1 MSTQNNNAFKLL
13 LGLNGDWHLQ
23 QIRLSRDGGSLE
35 LLVGRMKKKAGNWFG
50 KEQWEMVD
58 GPRHVWRHLDF
69 GGMPTYVHAV
79 LDGDATLYEQTWA
92 APRDQ
97 AFTRAMASY
106 LVELLCSGADL
117 GSVCK
122 LHRIDLDTLWRFRF
136 SLDRSGASLLVEPS
150 ALQRLRSHES
160 TLRQMALTEVTPK
173 ARSSASPIPGPE
185 SAVWVLIG
193 SGEAPLQ
200 TNVFALRLLLAR
212 LRTEVESSLDD
223 ATRRLKCAKLHRYFT
238 NNAAQ
243 LGDEIKQLKEIAL

>member
-1 MSTQNNNAFKLL
+1 MSSQNNNAFKLL
-13 LGLNGDWHLQ
+13 LGLSGDWNLH
-23 QIRLSRDGGSLE
+23 QIRLSRDGSALE
-35 LLVGRMKKKAGNWFG
+35 LLVGRVKKVTHWFG
-50 KEQWEMVD
+50 KEQWENVD
-58 GPRHVWRHLDF
+58 GPRHAWRHLDF

-79 LDGDATLYEQTWA
+79 LDGDEKLFEQTWA
-92 APRDQ
+92 GPRDQ

-117 GSVCK
+117 GSICK

-136 SLDRSGASLLVEPS
+136 SLDRTGGASLPVEPA

-160 TLRQMALTEVTPK
+160 TMRQMALTEVTQK
-173 ARSSASPIPGPE
+173 AAASSPIPGADSPI
-185 SAVWVLIG
+185 WTLIG

-212 LRTEVESSLDD
+212 LRTEVEASSDE

-238 NNAAQ
+238 NNATQ
-243 LGDEIKQLKEIAL
+243 LADEINQLKVIAI